1 MVRGKSTLYT
11 LGYFSMEHKHNGE
24 GSPAVTTVVKCVVD
38 TDHCFAFWETTGNKP
53 ISTHRLQD
61 HLADEHTRTFFMW
74 KECDKNNNKKRRLSS
89 LDVSTST
96 TSATPLST
104 SSPLRRHSSTSLF
117 SQSFSNGAQV
127 ISALDIGNS
136 IGNSMLDTHDTAM
149 NALIKFTSVCNL
161 AFKIIEQPVF
171 RNFIQSISKLNEP
184 LSISRNRL
192 QTDVLFCH
200 DEMK

>member
-1 MVRGKSTLYT
+1 M
-11 LGYFSMEHKHNGE
+11 
-24 GSPAVTTVVKCVVD
+24 VD

-53 ISTHRLQD
+53 ISTHRLED
-61 HLADEHTRTFFMW
+61 HLADEHTRTFLMW

-89 LDVSTST
+89 HDVSTST
-96 TSATPLST
+96 TSSTPSST

-117 SQSFSNGAQV
+117 SHSFSNGAQV

-149 NALIKFTSVCNL
+149 NALIKFISVCNL
-161 AFKIIEQPVF
+161 PFKIIEQPIF

-192 QTDVLFCH
+192 QTDVLFYH